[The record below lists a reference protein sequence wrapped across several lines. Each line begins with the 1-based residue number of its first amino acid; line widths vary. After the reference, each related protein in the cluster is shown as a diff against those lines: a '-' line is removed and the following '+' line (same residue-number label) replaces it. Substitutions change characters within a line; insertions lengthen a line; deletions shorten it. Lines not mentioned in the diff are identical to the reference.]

1 MNPHSISVGMHSAQG
16 TRTQAVAWCG
26 CGRDDYACM
35 AQRDASGHRSASD
48 EAEFQ
53 CMLAAIADL
62 YLTSHVLI
70 LLDNTY
76 MARFWTLMEA
86 WCAMMTATSGGVRAS
101 TEAERRYT
109 ITCIHEAD
117 PDFSR
122 PMLVKKLSTKSPAE
136 VATMLASPD
145 VAVTNKKDKETMLP
159 IVAKTDE
166 HVRHVLLS
174 A

>member
-1 MNPHSISVGMHSAQG
+1 
-16 TRTQAVAWCG
+16 
-26 CGRDDYACM
+26 M

-62 YLTSHVLI
+62 YLTSNVLI

-86 WCAMMTATSGGVRAS
+86 WCAMMRATTEGVRAATPS
-101 TEAERRYT
+101 ERRYT
-109 ITCIHEAD
+109 ITCILNAKD
-117 PDFSR
+117 IPGFDTS
-122 PMLVKKLSTKSPAE
+122 LTNYLSTKTPAE
-136 VATMLASPD
+136 MHDLLASSE
-145 VAVTNKKDKETMLP
+145 VAVTNESDKDKLLP
-159 IVAKTDE
+159 FVRKTDE
-166 HVRHVLLS
+166 HVKATMRMD